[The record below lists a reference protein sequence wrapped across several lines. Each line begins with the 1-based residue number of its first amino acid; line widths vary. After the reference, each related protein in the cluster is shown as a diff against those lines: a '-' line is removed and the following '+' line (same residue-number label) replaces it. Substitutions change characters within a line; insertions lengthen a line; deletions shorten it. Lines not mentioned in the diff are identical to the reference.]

1 MLSFVSNGMWTNAMS
16 RQPEPSEAPLRQN
29 QTVRGRVLVVD
40 DDSPTL
46 ALMREVLEDCGYEVI
61 TRGDG
66 LQALSLL
73 SLDSSQFDMVITDHH
88 MPNMTGLSLVREIR
102 GIRSDMPIILCT
114 GDRQALL
121 QAREQMVGRHKVMQK
136 PVNPR
141 ELTRIIRGML
151 DTAASIQSHDHQLNS
166 ASLTDQNDTSMASQL
181 PGAFS

>member
-1 MLSFVSNGMWTNAMS
+1 MLSFVGDGMWTNVMN
-16 RQPEPSEAPLRQN
+16 RQPEPSEASLRQN
-29 QTVRGRVLVVD
+29 QTARGRVLLVD

-46 ALMREVLEDCGYEVI
+46 ALMREILEDCGYEVT

-66 LQALSLL
+66 LQALNLFS
-73 SLDSSQFDMVITDHH
+73 SGTSQFDMVITDHH
-88 MPNMTGLSLVREIR
+88 MPNMTGLRLAREIR

-141 ELTRIIRGML
+141 ELRRTIRGLL
-151 DTAASIQSHDHQLNS
+151 DKGKPRDS
-166 ASLTDQNDTSMASQL
+166 
-181 PGAFS
+181 